1 MILNCIY
8 FLIVDYYWVFFSLVN
23 NVGLFLIC
31 TSRLLICSCIGDL
44 VFSFVSFKEA
54 GDNDKQVADVNA
66 NQVPNNED
74 NRIQDIRAVKKSE
87 DDNLGILVIF

>member
-1 MILNCIY
+1 M
-8 FLIVDYYWVFFSLVN
+8 VN

-31 TSRLLICSCIGDL
+31 TSRLLICSCIDDL

-87 DDNLGILVIF
+87 DDNLGILVFFRYSSLSKT